1 MIEQDGHCYLTVR
14 EAAARVERT
23 RRTIETWLRD
33 EGLRVYYPKGKRLRL
48 VREDQLLRVLRR
60 KLRENPARRHAEV

>member
-1 MIEQDGHCYLTVR
+1 MIEHRGHRYLTVM
-14 EAAARVERT
+14 EAAVRVERT

-33 EGLRVYYPKGKRLRL
+33 ERLPVYRLNGKPVRL
-48 VREDQLLRVLRR
+48 VREDQLLTVLRR